1 MLVVV
6 RNHREKLGDV
16 TSREGAELGRWLGV
30 VSRAAVGSLREDLN
44 RGGEEGDGEDVDVDV
59 DVDVGDWNVVQNN
72 GMVFYFLES
81 TIMEKRVVHNEFEWL
96 THGGYL

>member
-16 TSREGAELGRWLGV
+16 TSREGAEVGRWLGF
-30 VSRAAVGSLREDLN
+30 VSRAAVGSVREDLN

-59 DVDVGDWNVVQNN
+59 GDWNVVQNN
-72 GMVFYFLES
+72 GMVFYYLES
-81 TIMEKRVVHNEFEWL
+81 TIMEKSVVHNELQWL